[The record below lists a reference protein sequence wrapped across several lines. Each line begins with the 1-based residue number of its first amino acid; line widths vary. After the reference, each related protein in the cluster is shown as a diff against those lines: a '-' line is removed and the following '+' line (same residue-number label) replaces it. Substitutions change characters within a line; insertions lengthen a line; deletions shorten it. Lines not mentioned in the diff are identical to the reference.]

1 MEVEIMDFESLVN
14 KLNNEEINSLKSIS
28 GNVPT
33 MEIFWYI
40 MHTREIEEEFNK
52 SSL

>member
-1 MEVEIMDFESLVN
+1 MDFESLVN
-14 KLNNEEINSLKSIS
+14 QLNDQEIMSLKSIS

-33 MEIFWYI
+33 LEILWYI

-52 SSL
+52 SSLRI